1 MSEKIQAFK
10 ELFGRYKEAW
20 MAAWSVRD
28 KLDPPKRTEDELAFL
43 PAHLELVET
52 PVSPL
57 PKVVIRVLIA
67 VCIVALL
74 WVVIG
79 KLDIVAVANG
89 KTVPGSRTKVIQ
101 PLEAAVVKEILV
113 RDGQHVEAGDVLVE
127 LDTAITGAEARKAS
141 EALISARGAQARYQ
155 AVLDALDT
163 GKSPVAFTFPGSK
176 VEIDTANR
184 LAQSEYRTF
193 IARRDSLGSQVAQ
206 RQAELAT
213 TRGLIT
219 HLEESARIAQSR
231 SKDMQQLLAKKF
243 ISQHDFLTQEQNRIA
258 AERDLDG
265 QRSRVYELEAAIAVQ
280 RDERLALEAD
290 FRRQVTDG
298 LRQSREQGAQFVEE
312 AGKTE
317 RLDQLKRLRAPVS
330 GTVQQLAIHTVG
342 GVVTPAQPLMAIVP
356 DGETIEVE
364 AMVENKD
371 IGFVREG
378 QPVTVKVQSFPY
390 TRYGTVNGTVV
401 SVSDDAI
408 QDEKLGLVYQARVRL
423 AKSQLN
429 IDGKMLDLGAGMA
442 VSAEIKTGKRRVIS
456 YLLSPLQQ
464 HASEALRE
472 R

>member
-1 MSEKIQAFK
+1 MSEKIQGFK
-10 ELFGRYKEAW
+10 ELFGRYLEAW

-28 KLDPPKRTEDELAFL
+28 KLDPPKRTGDELAFL

-52 PVSPL
+52 PVSPI
-57 PKVVIRVLIA
+57 PKIVIRVLIA
-67 VCIVALL
+67 ICVVALL
-74 WVVIG
+74 WAVIG

-89 KTVPGSRTKVIQ
+89 KTIPGSRTKVIQ
-101 PLEAAVVKEILV
+101 PLEAAVIKAIKV
-113 RDGQHVEAGDVLVE
+113 RDGQHVNAGDVLIE
-127 LDTAITGAEARKAS
+127 LDTAITGADARKAS
-141 EALISARGAQARYQ
+141 EMLISARGAQARYQ
-155 AVLDALDT
+155 AVLDALDS
-163 GKSPVAFTFPGSK
+163 GKPPKPFTFKGDK
-176 VEIDTANR
+176 VEVETANR
-184 LAQSEYRTF
+184 LAQSEYRTYV
-193 IARRDSLGSQVAQ
+193 ARRDSLGSQVQQ

-213 TRGLIT
+213 TRGLIN
-219 HLEESARIAQSR
+219 HLQESARIAQAR
-231 SKDMQQLLAKKF
+231 SKDMQSLVAKKY
-243 ISQHDFLTQEQNRIA
+243 ISQHDYLVQEQNRIA

-265 QRSRVYELEAAIAVQ
+265 QRSRVFELEAAIAVQ
-280 RDERLALEAD
+280 RDERIALEAD

-298 LRQSREQGAQFVEE
+298 LRQSREQGAQFAED
-312 AGKTE
+312 AGKTAS
-317 RLDQLKRLRAPVS
+317 LDQLKRLRAPVS

-356 DGETIEVE
+356 DGETLEVE

-401 SVSDDAI
+401 SISDDAI

-423 AKSQLN
+423 ATHRLN
-429 IDGKMLDLGAGMA
+429 IDGKWLDLGAGMA